1 MRAWLFQ
8 EEKLYQ
14 IPVEQFSEAEDMLW
28 VKEEVRVIE
37 TEELTENFLP
47 IILEKLC
54 LYMVYVLAQEDM

>member
-1 MRAWLFQ
+1 M
-8 EEKLYQ
+8 
-14 IPVEQFSEAEDMLW
+14 PVEQFPEAEDMLW

-37 TEELTENFLP
+37 TEVLTQNFLC

>member
-1 MRAWLFQ
+1 MRAWLFP

-14 IPVEQFSEAEDMLW
+14 MPVEQFPEAEDMLW

-37 TEELTENFLP
+37 TEALTQKFLC
-47 IILEKLC
+47 IILEKIC